1 MCSRAWP
8 TLTEKLWS
16 LVQFLAHGKITVT
29 GLRSGVVPVVAG
41 GRALGVVIYG
51 PLTGNLLP
59 D

>member
-1 MCSRAWP
+1 MVTGSI
-8 TLTEKLWS
+8 
-16 LVQFLAHGKITVT
+16 LAHGKITVT